1 MKKQKK
7 ILLFAVLA
15 VVCVAILVLLAMF
28 LLPNLTKKPGPKPE
42 EVLHAVM
49 EAITE
54 KGSSK
59 PLIVGAD
66 GTPVAVAAP
75 QGIAAVICQQLRYE
89 ILETQTEGDRC
100 VATMKIRVPDTVALV
115 QLALQDMESY
125 EETAF
130 LERMTALLE
139 ETVPMREATVEVEL
153 TWIEENWYLV
163 SNGEFS
169 DAITGG
175 MLSRRLELEALI
187 REALAGGA
195 TE

>member
-1 MKKQKK
+1 MKKKQ
-7 ILLFAVLA
+7 IIFCIAIVA
-15 VVCVAILVLLAMF
+15 VVVLLVLLAVF
-28 LLPNLTKKPGPKPE
+28 LLPNLMEKQGPKPE
-42 EVLHAVM
+42 ETLKAVM
-49 EAITE
+49 EAVTE
-54 KGSSK
+54 TGSSK

-66 GTPVAVAAP
+66 GTPVAVTAP
-75 QGIAAVICQQLRYE
+75 QGIAAVICQQMRYE

-100 VATMKIRVPDTVALV
+100 VATMKIRVPDAVALV
-115 QLALQDMESY
+115 QRALKDMGSY
-125 EETAF
+125 EEAAF
-130 LERMTALLE
+130 LDRMTALLE
-139 ETVPMREATVEVEL
+139 ETAPMREATVEVEL
-153 TWIEENWYLV
+153 TRIEENWYLV